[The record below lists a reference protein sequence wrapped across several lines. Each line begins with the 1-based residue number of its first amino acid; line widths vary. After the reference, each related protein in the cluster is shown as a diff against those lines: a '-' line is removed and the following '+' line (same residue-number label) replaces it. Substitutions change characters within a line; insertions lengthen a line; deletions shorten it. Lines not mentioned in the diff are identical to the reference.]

1 MTPDQA
7 RYTQCPA
14 CATLF
19 RVETLPRST
28 VRCGSCSHLFL
39 PTRRQVQNLP
49 LAFKPLVPE
58 AFRLS
63 GAAIGPPDPPPVA
76 TDVTAPRP
84 RRLPPPPPAAA
95 AGRPAPVR
103 RRSRPASPAWA
114 LGSALLMVVL
124 LAQGLILQ
132 REALADHEPLR
143 PLLAGLCVL
152 AGCELRPVHDV
163 SAWRLSEAELRRD
176 PQREDAL
183 LATARLQHRA
193 GRSLALPL
201 LQLQILDAGGGV
213 AHEGWFHAGQYV
225 ADADFRE
232 DWSAGL
238 PAGEELQVKLRLRD
252 PGMVPDQYRFR
263 LQGHTSGSP

>member
-1 MTPDQA
+1 MTPDQT

-28 VRCGSCSHLFL
+28 VRCGFCSHLFL
-39 PTRRQVQNLP
+39 PPRRQVQNLP

-63 GAAIGPPDPPPVA
+63 GVAIEPPDPPPVA
-76 TDVTAPRP
+76 TAVATPRP
-84 RRLPPPPPAAA
+84 RQLPAPPAAA

-103 RRSRPASPAWA
+103 RRPQPASPVWA

-124 LAQGLILQ
+124 LAQGLVMQ
-132 REALADHEPLR
+132 RDALADHEPLR

-163 SAWRLSEAELRRD
+163 SAWRLSEADLRRD
-176 PQREDAL
+176 PQRNDAL
-183 LATARLQHRA
+183 LATARLQHGA
-193 GRSLALPL
+193 GRPLALPL
-201 LQLQILDAGGGV
+201 LQLQVLDAGGGV

-238 PAGEELQVKLRLRD
+238 PAGEVLHVTFRLRD
-252 PGMVPDQYRFR
+252 PGMAPDQYRFR